1 MKIKQAFFLAIK
13 SLATS
18 KMRALLTM
26 LGIIIGVA
34 AVIVIISLGSGLQRM
49 MESEFE
55 AMGANLIQSV
65 IKSRGGSRSV
75 TTEDMYNLVF
85 DNPEYL
91 VALSP
96 VVSVPSLSVRSE
108 YESFTPN
115 SISGV
120 SEDYDGV
127 RGYTLSDGRFLQ
139 YIDVL
144 RMQKV
149 CVIGSYINAEFY
161 EGDGVGQTMGING
174 YTYEIVGILSEAAES
189 LKGTDDDMVLIPYT
203 NASYM
208 TGTTPSNFMFTGAS
222 KDSASAARSIIEK
235 KLEKIYNDSDSYVV
249 VTSAEMLDMMNTL
262 MDTLMMVLVSIA
274 AISLLVGGIG
284 IMNIMLVSVTE
295 RTREIGIRK
304 SLGAKQKDVRSQ
316 FIIEAATTSSIGG
329 IIGIGLGVGTA
340 NLASLLVEKFTD
352 IDGFSAAPTTD
363 SIVIAFSVSVAV
375 GVIFGYLPA
384 NKASQLNP
392 IDALRY
398 D

>member
-34 AVIVIISLGSGLQRM
+34 AVIVIISLGSGMQQM
-49 MESEFE
+49 MESQFE
-55 AMGANLIQSV
+55 SLGANMIQTMVSTSDS
-65 IKSRGGSRSV
+65 SRKV
-75 TTEDMYNLVF
+75 TPEDMFEIVYK
-85 DNPEYL
+85 NPKYL
-91 VALSP
+91 VAVSP
-96 VVSVPSLSVRSE
+96 LVTISRLDVRSS

-115 SISGV
+115 SVLGV
-120 SEDYDGV
+120 SEDYASV
-127 RGYTLSDGRFLQ
+127 RSYTLDAGRFLQ
-139 YIDVL
+139 YVDVL

-149 CVIGSYINAEFY
+149 CVIGSYINDTFY
-161 EGDGVGQTMGING
+161 ESNGLGKTMGIDG
-174 YTYEIVGILSEAAES
+174 YTYEIVGILSESAES
-189 LKGTDDDMVLIPYT
+189 LKGTDDDLVLIPYT
-203 NASYM
+203 NANYM
-208 TGTTPSNFMFTGAS
+208 TGTTPSNYMFTGAS
-222 KDSASAARSIIEK
+222 KDTAAMSRTIIEQA
-235 KLEKIYNDSDSYVV
+235 LEKIYNDSDKYVV
-249 VTSAEMLDMMNTL
+249 VTSAEMLDMMTTL
-262 MDTLMMVLVSIA
+262 MDTLMYVLVSIA

-295 RTREIGIRK
+295 RTREIGVRK

-329 IIGIGLGVGTA
+329 VIGIALGVGSA
-340 NLASLLVEKFTD
+340 NAVNFIVANFTS
-352 IDGFSAAPTTD
+352 IDGFSASPTTE
-363 SIVIAFSVSVAV
+363 SVVIAFSVSVAV

-384 NKASQLNP
+384 NKASKLNP